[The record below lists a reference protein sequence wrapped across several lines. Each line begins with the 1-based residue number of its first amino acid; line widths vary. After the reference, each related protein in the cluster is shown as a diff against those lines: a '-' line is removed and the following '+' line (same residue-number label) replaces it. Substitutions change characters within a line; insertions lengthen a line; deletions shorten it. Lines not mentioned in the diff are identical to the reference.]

1 MNRMN
6 LGLFLGWTGLVGG
19 WFALNGLPQTTGD
32 FTEIAML
39 VGFGTLGWIT
49 AQVMTKRGD

>member
-1 MNRMN
+1 MNRTN

-19 WFALNGLPQTTGD
+19 WLALNGLPKTTGD

-39 VGFGTLGWIT
+39 VGFGTLGWLT
-49 AQVMTKRGD
+49 SLFMTGKED